1 MLEEAELRVLKA
13 AIRINTI
20 VTAVAFGLLGGAI
33 LWFSTTLLLLRGGEN
48 VGAHLSLLAVFFP
61 GYDVTWT
68 GAWIGLAWGIAVGA
82 LSGTILYWS
91 YARTLRD
98 RIASQLLESPASG
111 AFAPP
116 TFLISGNALGVG
128 LGALM
133 ALQLLLTTNW
143 LVVRGTAPYSHNA
156 ALLGHYLPGYTVS
169 FWGSIVGALELFAV
183 AFAVSHVLAGIY
195 NFVARLRMTT

>member
-1 MLEEAELRVLKA
+1 MLNA

-20 VTAVAFGLLGGAI
+20 IMAVAFGLLGGAI
-33 LWFSTTLLLLRGGEN
+33 LWFSTALLLLRGGDN
-48 VGAHLSLLAVFFP
+48 VGTHLSLLSVFFP
-61 GYDVTWT
+61 GYGVTWS

-98 RIASQLLESPASG
+98 RLASQLLESPVSG
-111 AFAPP
+111 ALTPP
-116 TFLISGNALGVG
+116 TFLISGNALGIG

-143 LVVRGTAPYSHNA
+143 LVVRGTAPYSNNA
-156 ALLGHYLPGYTVS
+156 ALLGQYLPGYTVS

-183 AFAVSHVLAGIY
+183 AFVVSHVLAGIY
-195 NFVARLRMTT
+195 NFVARLRTTRWRTP